1 MEKYEGDLFD
11 ELERGRKLVDTL
23 RPSLERLNSEYGLT
37 YALVLGNSVGYSI
50 VEAGDLERLEIL
62 GNIVKGRAYDLL
74 KKQLDIPPR
83 PEGKG

>member
-62 GNIVKGRAYDLL
+62 GNIVKGRAYDHL